1 MQDTFFQYEASLAQR
16 RLWLLQQLE
25 PESANYHIPTLLEM
39 TGLVDSRIL
48 QEALDQ
54 LVARHEAFRTDFCFE
69 ENSLWQCCHDKASV
83 NIETHDL
90 QSLDEMQQAHA
101 IDDVRDRPFDLTC
114 GPLVR
119 VALFQCAEQRYQLLF
134 VLHHIISDGWSAGI
148 ISREIAKN
156 YNAIRKGESVQWPEL
171 SIQYIDYT
179 AWQQEQMASEAYQES
194 LLWWQKQLGGIE
206 PVELPTDFARPAR
219 LSSQGQSYRFVLP
232 EAISYQ
238 LAERSK
244 AQRKTLFNTLLS
256 AFYLLL
262 YRYSGQTDLVVG
274 SPIAGR
280 GLQQLEDVV
289 GFFVN
294 TLVYRIDLAESQSFS
309 QLQEQVFDMLLASF
323 EHQQVS
329 FDQLVET
336 INPERD
342 LSYSPLFQVMF
353 SFDEYEPSQ
362 WQFDEID
369 CKRIERLAPYAKY
382 DLTLAME
389 KQGEH
394 LCGVFE
400 YSTDLFS
407 KETIERICQNFE
419 YLLSEVAVNMEQPL
433 HQYQAIAP
441 VERDLLINQWQRERV
456 SHDVATTL
464 HERFEQQVKLYPH
477 EIALS
482 CVQAEHLTYLQLNQR
497 ANQLAH
503 YLLNIESQAKGDLVG
518 ICLGRTTDALV
529 AILAVLKAGMAY
541 VPIDDGHAPARIR
554 YYVEDA
560 GLCWVIGSE
569 ATSSLFED
577 CPVDLIDIDAEMG
590 LITTMPQGNPAISVS
605 ADDLAYIIYTSGS
618 TGNPKG
624 VMIPHANVLRLFE
637 SSRACFE
644 FSHQDVWTLF
654 HSCAFDFS
662 VWEIWGALL
671 NGARLSVV
679 PYWVTRTP
687 ERLLKWIQ
695 DEKVTILSQTPS
707 AFYQLIHIDQHSD
720 ERCKSL
726 HYVVMGGEALDPS
739 ALTPWFA
746 KYGDNKPQII
756 NMYGITET
764 TVHVTWQ
771 QVYQSDVENAGK
783 SPIGVPLDDLDVF
796 LLDRQQQLVPL
807 GALGEMY
814 IGGAGV
820 AKGYLGRP
828 ELTASRFVKRDVLFA
843 DATPDE
849 TLYRSGDL
857 ARFRPDGSLEY
868 LGRAD
873 DQVKIRGFRIELG
886 EVEAGLNK
894 LPQVDKALVL
904 VQKEGQQSRL
914 VAFLMCHRPMTTEL
928 LREGLKATLPDYML
942 PSAFHVLEQFPLTI
956 NGKVDRKALLALQP
970 QRPELESEYVA
981 ARNETE
987 VRLVSLWQDILRIP
1001 EVGVHD
1007 NFFALG
1013 GDSLRGVQFVGAMVE
1028 DGWSLSLV
1036 DLFQYQS
1043 IAELAKVLIARQK
1056 EGHVQIQSVVPF
1068 SQILPSDREKMPES
1082 VMDAYPLSRMQA
1094 GMFYHMQLTPDSNVY
1109 HCTGSSHLRLAKPL
1123 DPEAFD
1129 TAVQDTVR
1137 EHDVLRTAFD
1147 LANYSEPLQL
1157 VLREARLPVV
1167 FEDLRHLS
1175 EDAQEERIRERLEIE
1190 RMTGFDLLK
1199 PTLLRF
1205 FIYLRDETSFQFV
1218 LTECHP
1224 VYDGWSYHSL
1234 IVEIFNRYAALTGL
1248 QDWVAPAKPLL
1259 EYRDFI
1265 AQEQRLI
1272 HTPDQQNW
1280 WQRQLQD
1287 CTLLKLPHKP
1297 GSEALIHVPPVFNS
1311 VRVTLEPDVYQGIR
1325 QLMTKLAVPLKSVL
1339 LAAHIKV
1346 MSIFSGESDILT
1358 GIPTNGRPEIQ
1369 GGDQIFGLFLN
1380 ILPFRQKLSADSWEA
1395 LIRQTFSQE
1404 SEAIAYR
1411 SFPLAEIQK
1420 QFGPQPLLDE
1430 AAFNYMDFHVYDRL
1444 LPELNFEVASNLST
1458 DRIYEGTHF
1467 ALSAHFQHYTL
1478 TSALVSEQVSF
1489 QLDYNANLIDRMLV
1503 EDMAACFVEVF
1514 HAMVEDSQAIHSELC
1529 FVPSHQ
1535 KPLIENFSK
1544 GEFPYQGDES
1554 LATLFTEQVANNPQ
1568 AIALIC
1574 GDRQLTYQELDE
1586 QTNQLAHWLAEKGV
1600 GEGVRVALLFERSIE
1615 LIQLILAVTKLEG
1628 IYLAINSEDPAA
1640 RRNELLSDAQCLILV
1655 AAQPYFEEAKANSPV
1670 PAYCIDEDKRWQS
1683 MPVTAL
1689 ACHDNHRSGLLI
1701 YTSGSTGKPKG
1712 VLLRQRGVAQ
1722 LSKNI
1727 DYMDYQPGRRFLMVA
1742 AVSFDVS
1749 TPEIWSPLLNGCTIV
1764 VYPYQ
1769 GIDLPRL
1776 SDCLEHHH
1784 VDGMMAT
1791 ASLFNLIVDERP
1803 QMLAGLKVL
1812 MSGGEAMSKRH
1823 ATQFKSLFPEIELI
1837 NAYGPTENTTI
1848 TTTYHYH
1855 NTEESSDSGS
1865 VPIGKPVSGND
1876 VFILDSFM
1884 QPVPIGT
1891 PGELYLGGDGLAV
1904 DYLNQ
1909 PERYHDVFVHSVT
1922 EPEKLLYRTGDRGM
1936 WLPDGNIEFLGRLD
1950 DQNKIRGFRIELG
1963 EVESVICQ
1971 HPEVDR
1977 AGVVV
1982 LQGAKGKRLSACIVT
1997 RNDSQLDS
2005 YQLREFMLER
2015 LPRYMVPVNLYFM
2028 DSLPITRNGKLD
2040 VSKLKTNLTQENV
2053 FHDVQDPIIQKIQ
2066 LVWSEIL
2073 DIPLPDP
2080 RQNFFDLGGDS
2091 LLLTRVQLRLVEAGF
2106 DQLTMLDLLNYTTIE
2121 LLAQHLKGE
2130 KNEQADQAIE
2140 KVEQSL
2146 KKGRSR
2152 LLAMQAR
2159 GKGHE

>member
-25 PESANYHIPTLLEM
+25 PQSANYHIPTLLEM
-39 TGLVDSRIL
+39 NGPVDSRIL
-48 QEALDQ
+48 QESLDQ
-54 LVARHEAFRTDFCFE
+54 LVSRHEAFRTDFCFE
-69 ENSLWQCCHDKASV
+69 ENSLWQRCYDQV
-83 NIETHDL
+83 NIKIEMHDL
-90 QSLDEMQQAHA
+90 QNLDVTQQMME
-101 IDDVRDRPFDLTC
+101 IDTVRDRPFDLTC
-114 GPLVR
+114 GPLIR
-119 VALFQCAEQRYQLLF
+119 VALFQCDQQRYQLLL

-156 YNAIRKGESVQWPEL
+156 YNAIRKGESVNWPEL

-179 AWQQEQMASEAYQES
+179 AWQQEQMASEEYQES
-194 LLWWQKQLGGIE
+194 LVWWHKQLDGIE

-232 EAISYQ
+232 DAISRQ
-238 LAERSK
+238 LADQSK
-244 AQRKTLFNTLLS
+244 TQRKTLFNTLLS

-294 TLVYRIDLAESQSFS
+294 TLVYRIDLADSENFT
-309 QLQEQVFDMLLASF
+309 QLQDQVFDMLLASF

-362 WQFDEID
+362 WQFDGID
-369 CKRIERLAPYAKY
+369 SKRIERLAPYAKY

-389 KQGEH
+389 KQGDQ
-394 LCGVFE
+394 LSGVFE

-407 KETIERICQNFE
+407 QETIERICQNFE
-419 YLLSEVAVNMEQPL
+419 FLLSEIASNAEQPL
-433 HQYQAIAP
+433 RQYQAIAP
-441 VERDLLINQWQRERV
+441 AERELLINQWQRERV

-482 CVQAEHLTYLQLNQR
+482 CVQGEHLTYLQLNQR

-503 YLLNIESQAKGDLVG
+503 YLLNIDGQSQGDLVG
-518 ICLGRTTDALV
+518 ICLGRSTDTLV

-541 VPIDDGHAPARIR
+541 VPIDDGHAPARVR

-560 GLCWVIGSE
+560 GLSCVIGSE
-569 ATSSLFED
+569 ATSGLFVD
-577 CPVDLIDIDAEMG
+577 CTVDVIDVDSEMG
-590 LITTMPQGNPAISVS
+590 LITTMSQSNPELCVS
-605 ADDLAYIIYTSGS
+605 SDDLAYIIYTSGS
-618 TGNPKG
+618 TGDPKG

-637 SSRACFE
+637 SSRVCFD
-644 FSHQDVWTLF
+644 FSNQDVWTLF

-671 NGARLSVV
+671 HGARLSVV

-687 ERLLKWIQ
+687 ERLRKWIQ

-707 AFYQLIHIDQHSD
+707 AFYQLIHIDQHCD

-726 HYVVMGGEALDPS
+726 RYVVMGGEALDPA

-771 QVYQSDVENAGK
+771 QVYQSDADNSGK
-783 SPIGVPLDDLDVF
+783 SPIGIPLDDLDVF

-820 AKGYLGRP
+820 ARGYLGRP
-828 ELTASRFVKRDVLFA
+828 ELTETRFVKRDVLFA
-843 DATPDE
+843 DANPNE

-857 ARFRPDGSLEY
+857 ARFRPDGCLEY

-886 EVEAGLNK
+886 EVESALNQ
-894 LPQVDKALVL
+894 LPEVDKALVL

-914 VAFLMCHRPMTTEL
+914 VSFLMCHRLMTTEQ

-970 QRPELESEYVA
+970 QRPELDSEYVA
-981 ARNETE
+981 PRNDTE
-987 VRLVSLWQDILRIP
+987 KHLVSLWQDILRIP
-1001 EVGVHD
+1001 QVGVHD

-1013 GDSLRGVQFVGAMVE
+1013 GDSLRGVQFVGAMVK
-1028 DGWSLSLV
+1028 DGWFLSLV

-1043 IAELAKVLIARQK
+1043 IAELAKVLIARQ
-1056 EGHVQIQSVVPF
+1056 EEDYVQIQSAEPF
-1068 SQILPSDREKMPES
+1068 SQISTADREKMPEG

-1123 DPEAFD
+1123 DQDAFYQ
-1129 TAVQDTVR
+1129 AVQDTVR

-1147 LANYSEPLQL
+1147 LENFSQPLQL
-1157 VLREARLPVV
+1157 VLSDATLPVV
-1167 FEDLRHLS
+1167 FGDLRHLS
-1175 EDAQEERIRERLEIE
+1175 ESEQEEKLRERLEIE
-1190 RMTGFDLLK
+1190 RMTGFDLMK

-1248 QDWVAPAKPLL
+1248 QDWIAPEKPLL

-1272 HTPDQQNW
+1272 HTPEQQAW
-1280 WQRQLQD
+1280 WQERLQG
-1287 CTLLKLPHKP
+1287 CTLLRLPHKP
-1297 GSEALIHVPPVFNS
+1297 GSDALVHVPPVFNS
-1311 VRVTLEPDVYQGIR
+1311 VRVTLDPDVYQGIR
-1325 QLMTKLAVPLKSVL
+1325 RLMTRLAVPLKSVL

-1380 ILPFRQKLSADSWEA
+1380 ILPFRQKLSNDSWEG
-1395 LIRQTFSQE
+1395 LIRQTFAQE

-1430 AAFNYMDFHVYDRL
+1430 VTFNYMDFHVYDRL

-1489 QLDYNANLIDRMLV
+1489 QLDYNTNLIERAMI
-1503 EDMAACFVEVF
+1503 EDMAACFVDVF
-1514 HAMVEDSQAIHSELC
+1514 HAMVADSQAIHSELS
-1529 FVPSHQ
+1529 FVPEHQ
-1535 KPLIENFSK
+1535 KPMIEKFSK
-1544 GEFPYQGDES
+1544 GECPYQGDES
-1554 LATLFTEQVANNPQ
+1554 LAALFAEQVANNPE

-1574 GDRQLTYQELDE
+1574 GDRQLTYQELDQ

-1600 GEGVRVALLFERSIE
+1600 GEGERVALLFERSIE

-1628 IYLAINSEDPAA
+1628 VYLAINPEDPAT
-1640 RRNELLSDAQCLILV
+1640 RRNELINDAQCLVLV
-1655 AAQPYFEEAKANSPV
+1655 TAESFFDEAKKHSPV
-1670 PAYCIDEDKRWQS
+1670 PTHCIETDQSWQS
-1683 MPVTAL
+1683 MSPVSL
-1689 ACHDNHRSGLLI
+1689 PCHDNHRPGLLI

-1712 VLLRQRGVAQ
+1712 VLLGQRGVVQ
-1722 LSKNI
+1722 LSKQVEYI
-1727 DYMDYQPGRRFLMVA
+1727 DYQPGRRFLMLA
-1742 AVSFDVS
+1742 AVSFDAS
-1749 TPEIWSPLLNGCTIV
+1749 TWEIWPPLLNGCSIV
-1764 VYPYQ
+1764 IYPNQ

-1776 SDCLEHHH
+1776 SDCIEHHQ
-1784 VDGMMAT
+1784 VDALIST
-1791 ASLFNLIVDERP
+1791 TSLFNLIVDERP
-1803 QMLAGLKVL
+1803 QMLSGLKVL
-1812 MSGGEAMSKRH
+1812 VTGGEAMSKRH
-1823 ATQFKSLFPEIELI
+1823 ATQFKSLFPQIELI

-1848 TTTYHYH
+1848 STTYNYH
-1855 NTEESSDSGS
+1855 NRDESIDSGS
-1865 VPIGKPVSGND
+1865 VSIGKPIPGNE

-1891 PGELYLGGDGLAV
+1891 PGELYLGGDGLAL

-1909 PERYHDVFVHSVT
+1909 PERYHEAFVRS
-1922 EPEKLLYRTGDRGM
+1922 EAMPEQHLYRTGDRAM
-1936 WLPDGNIEFLGRLD
+1936 WLPDGNIEFLGRFD

-1982 LQGAKGKRLSACIVT
+1982 LQSAQGKRLTACIVT
-1997 RNDSQLDS
+1997 QKDSSLDS

-2015 LPRYMVPVNLYFM
+2015 LPRYMVPVNLYFK
-2028 DSLPITRNGKLD
+2028 DSLPITRHGKLD
-2040 VSKLKTNLTQENV
+2040 VSKLKTSLPSDSTP
-2053 FHDVQDPIIQKIQ
+2053 HDIQDPVVQKIQ
-2066 LVWSEIL
+2066 SVWAEVL

-2130 KNEQADQAIE
+2130 KDEQAGQAIE

-2146 KKGRSR
+2146 KQGRSR
-2152 LLAMQAR
+2152 LLALQTR